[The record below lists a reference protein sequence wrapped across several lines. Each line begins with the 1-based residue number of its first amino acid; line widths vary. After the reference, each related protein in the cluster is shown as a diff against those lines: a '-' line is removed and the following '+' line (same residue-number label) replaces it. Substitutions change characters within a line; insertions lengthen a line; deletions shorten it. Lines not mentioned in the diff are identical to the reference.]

1 MLVVILQIN
10 ELMTLDVVAYK
21 YYTSTCI
28 VSIYTIYF
36 LKRLKQ
42 YLFDIPC
49 TMLLVLMFF
58 ASDCGCV
65 FEDKVYQVGDIW
77 HPGSFGTCVNCTCI
91 IDDQVRSL
99 RANVNITLCLNHKRR
114 QIND

>member
-36 LKRLKQ
+36 
-42 YLFDIPC
+42 
-49 TMLLVLMFF
+49 
-58 ASDCGCV
+58 
-65 FEDKVYQVGDIW
+65 FE
-77 HPGSFGTCVNCTCI
+77 TT
-91 IDDQVRSL
+91 
-99 RANVNITLCLNHKRR
+99 
-114 QIND
+114 